1 MRKITIIYK
10 KQKSKKRNKI
20 KKVKQ
25 KRTYTYMHKYIDSR
39 YMFTYA
45 FVCVYI
51 LYTILIYIA
60 YFSVLFDT
68 NRKAKEK
75 RKKTQ

>member
-1 MRKITIIYK
+1 M
-10 KQKSKKRNKI
+10 
-20 KKVKQ
+20 
-25 KRTYTYMHKYIDSR
+25 YMHKYIDSR

-68 NRKAKEK
+68 KRKAKEN
-75 RKKTQ
+75 RKLSKSDKQRRSEENVIFN

>member
-1 MRKITIIYK
+1 M
-10 KQKSKKRNKI
+10 
-20 KKVKQ
+20 
-25 KRTYTYMHKYIDSR
+25 YMHKYIDSR

-68 NRKAKEK
+68 KRKAKEN
-75 RKKTQ
+75 RKLSKSNKQRRSEENVIFN